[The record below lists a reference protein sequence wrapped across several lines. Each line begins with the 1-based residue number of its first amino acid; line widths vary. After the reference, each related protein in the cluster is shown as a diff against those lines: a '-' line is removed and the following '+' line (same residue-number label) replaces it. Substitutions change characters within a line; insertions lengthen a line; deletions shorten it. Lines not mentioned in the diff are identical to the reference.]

1 MSHSDYTHQYGSNQ
15 ELDTPSVAH
24 NQQLTNPTSNVSYM
38 GKYTRVTVDGKE
50 LLLVNPQV
58 IDNLEK
64 QFQEL
69 INRSND
75 LLQRCLR
82 MQQQQTIM
90 TNTIARMERELGNKI
105 SYD

>member
-1 MSHSDYTHQYGSNQ
+1 MNDTNYNDQYGSETQ
-15 ELDTPSVAH
+15 PLAH
-24 NQQLTNPTSNVSYM
+24 NQPMISPAANISYL
-38 GKYTRVTVDGKE
+38 GKYTKVTVDGQD
-50 LLLVNPQV
+50 LLLVNPV
-58 IDNLEK
+58 VVDNLEK

-69 INRSND
+69 ANRSND

-90 TNTIARMERELGNKI
+90 TNTIARLERELGNKI

>member
-1 MSHSDYTHQYGSNQ
+1 MSDSYIQQYGSDTEPVAYNQ
-15 ELDTPSVAH
+15 PLSNPS
-24 NQQLTNPTSNVSYM
+24 TNISYL
-38 GKYTRVTVDGKE
+38 GKYTRVTVEGKE

-69 INRSND
+69 INHSND

-90 TNTIARMERELGNKI
+90 TNAISRMERELGNKI

>member
-1 MSHSDYTHQYGSNQ
+1 MSGSYTQQYGSDTEPVAYNQ
-15 ELDTPSVAH
+15 SLSNPS
-24 NQQLTNPTSNVSYM
+24 SNISYL
-38 GKYTRVTVDGKE
+38 GKYTRVTVEGKE

-90 TNTIARMERELGNKI
+90 TNAISRMERELGNKI